1 MRIDWRETGDPGG
14 SHFQGAPSGL
24 KKEDVMTEV
33 EDEEV
38 KANMENAVLSVPKEK
53 KHGEAK
59 VIEIS
64 G

>member
-38 KANMENAVLSVPKEK
+38 RVQ
-53 KHGEAK
+53 
-59 VIEIS
+59 
-64 G
+64 